1 MALGSIE
8 DWRFTTSDTTPM
20 RVNKLEAARAAI
32 LSLLSVNEGG
42 LKGRLSDV
50 LQNPGFWLPENVPAL
65 THGSLVPVEG
75 EGEVLQTQGAI
86 ALAPHAWE
94 KVEGGRYYEGFW
106 RFRVVKNDP
115 LGEAVAPETGFFIYD
130 AYGSYIGAHGTTTR
144 ATVTVASGW
153 QDYFDTTTGAAI
165 KTEYPAAAYVR
176 PALMRGDEGVA
187 ISQVSRFRIT
197 DVTDITLLANDVTL
211 RFIEE
216 RNLWQDADTAIYTEI
231 SGIELSM
238 GDAIASITEEIELL
252 VSADEAMALQI
263 VTISAEIDDAQ
274 AAITTTSEALAT
286 LDDAFAAYTLEVDAS
301 IGDIEADI
309 TTTATALATLE
320 GAFSDYTIEVDA
332 SIGAIES
339 TVSIHASAL
348 TTLEGYAEA
357 RLELVAVTG
366 GGRAQLTLHADANGG
381 GGVDI
386 VGDVSIDGDLLVT
399 GSING
404 SDKIQPE
411 TVTTGTIAP
420 NAMSSFSSYSYNY
433 GGFDLDW
440 MGGANDV
447 WTPLYNGSVYAE
459 VSVSVP
465 DIDGTTVIIDASSV
479 LGRGGSDSDQVYFR
493 IRRTNDNKILS
504 PVPRCTVGTSGDL
517 DNHFFKFFDDDPIQN
532 TTNTYVYELNSE
544 DQRTPVYYALVF
556 GQIFK
561 R

>member
-65 THGSLVPVEG
+65 TQGSLVPVEG

-130 AYGSYIGAHGTTTR
+130 AYGSYLGAHATTMR

-238 GDAIASITEEIELL
+238 GDAIASITEEIGLL

-263 VTISAEIDDAQ
+263 ITISAEIDDAQ
-274 AAITTTSEALAT
+274 ASITTTSEALAT
-286 LDDAFAAYTLEVDAS
+286 LDDAFAAYTL
-301 IGDIEADI
+301 
-309 TTTATALATLE
+309 
-320 GAFSDYTIEVDA
+320 EVDA

-404 SDKIQPE
+404 SDKMQPE

-433 GGFDLDW
+433 GGFNLEW
-440 MGGANDV
+440 MGGANNV

-459 VSVSVP
+459 ASVSVP
-465 DIDGTTVIIDASSV
+465 GIDGTTVIIDASSV
-479 LGRGGSDSDQVYFR
+479 LGRGGSDSDEVYFR

-532 TTNTYVYELNSE
+532 ATNTYVYELNSG
-544 DQRTPVYYALVF
+544 DKRTPVHYVLVF
-556 GQIFK
+556 CQIFK

>member
-1 MALGSIE
+1 MALGPIK
-8 DWRFTTSDTTPM
+8 DWRFATSDTAPA
-20 RVNKLEAARAAI
+20 RVNKLEAARSAI

-65 THGSLVPVEG
+65 TQGSLVPVEG
-75 EGEVLQTQGAI
+75 EGKVLQTQGAI

-231 SGIELSM
+231 SGIELM
-238 GDAIASITEEIELL
+238 GDAIASITEEIGLL

-263 VTISAEIDDAQ
+263 ITISAEIDYAQ
-274 AAITTTSEALAT
+274 AAITTTSEALST
-286 LDDAFAAYTLEVDAS
+286 LDDAFAAYTL
-301 IGDIEADI
+301 
-309 TTTATALATLE
+309 
-320 GAFSDYTIEVDA
+320 EVDA

-348 TTLEGYAEA
+348 TTLEGYAKA

-366 GGRAQLTLHADANGG
+366 GGRAKLTLHADANGG

-404 SDKIQPE
+404 SDKIQPG

-433 GGFDLDW
+433 GGFNLDW

-447 WTPLYNGSVYAE
+447 WTPLYNGSVYAK

-465 DIDGTTVIIDASSV
+465 DMDGATVIIDASSV

-493 IRRTNDNKILS
+493 IRRINDNKILS

-517 DNHFFKFFDDDPIQN
+517 DNHFFKFFDDDPIPN
-532 TTNTYVYELNSE
+532 ATNTYVYELNSE
-544 DQRTPVYYALVF
+544 DKRTPVHYVLVF

>member
-1 MALGSIE
+1 MALGPIK
-8 DWRFTTSDTTPM
+8 DWRFATSDTAPA
-20 RVNKLEAARAAI
+20 RVNKLEAARSAI

-65 THGSLVPVEG
+65 TQGSLVPVEG
-75 EGEVLQTQGAI
+75 EGKVLQTQGAI

-231 SGIELSM
+231 SGIELM
-238 GDAIASITEEIELL
+238 GDAIASITEEIGLL

-263 VTISAEIDDAQ
+263 ITISAEIDYAQ
-274 AAITTTSEALAT
+274 AAITTTSEALST
-286 LDDAFAAYTLEVDAS
+286 LDDAFAAYTL
-301 IGDIEADI
+301 
-309 TTTATALATLE
+309 
-320 GAFSDYTIEVDA
+320 EVDA

-348 TTLEGYAEA
+348 TTLEGYAKA

-366 GGRAQLTLHADANGG
+366 GGRAKLTLHADANGG

-404 SDKIQPE
+404 SDKIQPG

-447 WTPLYNGSVYAE
+447 WTPLYNGSVYAK

-465 DIDGTTVIIDASSV
+465 DMDGATVIIDASSV

-493 IRRTNDNKILS
+493 IRRINDNKILS

-517 DNHFFKFFDDDPIQN
+517 DNHFFKFFDDDPIPN
-532 TTNTYVYELNSE
+532 ATNTYVYELNSE
-544 DQRTPVYYALVF
+544 DKRTPVHYVLVF